1 MGWTDVGDFD
11 ALADISPQGE
21 ALRIDSPQT
30 FVRSLTGQKI
40 VLVGAENLAVIATQ
54 DAILVVDRER
64 AQDVKKAVDFL
75 AGSGEVN
82 LL

>member
-1 MGWTDVGDFD
+1 MPFGDFD
-11 ALADISPQGE
+11 ALAEISPEGE

-54 DAILVVDRER
+54 DAILVVDRDR